1 MMINILWHSKK
12 HSFLGTKG
20 ELKSTVG
27 QVMSNT
33 SKQIFKGKEKPKKL
47 S

>member
-1 MMINILWHSKK
+1 MMTNILWQSKK

-20 ELKSTVG
+20 ESKSTVG
-27 QVMSNT
+27 QETSNT

-47 S
+47 Y